1 MNEESAKSFQDSLF
15 KALNLFNNHEWYEA
29 HDAFEEIWN
38 SVDGDERQVIQ
49 GILQVSV
56 SQFHLSK
63 GNLNGAT
70 ILLGEGLGR
79 IKTRTKINLGIDLL
93 MYTSGTSSFRDK
105 VFKREVTLN
114 HQYPFDLGV
123 IWSDPPRKMICLE
136 PWTSPRN
143 SFVDGFR
150 NIMIPSKDSISLN
163 ASIQIKSLK

>member
-1 MNEESAKSFQDSLF
+1 MNEESSKSFQDDLF
-15 KALNLFNNHEWYEA
+15 TAVNLFNNHEWYEA

-79 IKTRTKINLGIDLL
+79 IKTRTKVNLGINLESFCRCLEDLL
-93 MYTSGTSSFRDK
+93 
-105 VFKREVTLN
+105 
-114 HQYPFDLGV
+114 
-123 IWSDPPRKMICLE
+123 RKLQHKEIL
-136 PWTSPRN
+136 
-143 SFVDGFR
+143 
-150 NIMIPSKDSISLN
+150 KDSDKPFLSAL
-163 ASIQIKSLK
+163 

>member
-1 MNEESAKSFQDSLF
+1 MYQESSISFNDSLLT
-15 KALNLFNNHEWYEA
+15 ALNLFNNHEWYEA

-79 IKTRTKINLGIDLL
+79 IKSRTKINLGIDLE
-93 MYTSGTSSFRDK
+93 SFC
-105 VFKREVTLN
+105 L
-114 HQYPFDLGV
+114 
-123 IWSDPPRKMICLE
+123 CLE
-136 PWTSPRN
+136 DLLRKLQYKE
-143 SFVDGFR
+143 
-150 NIMIPSKDSISLN
+150 ILN
-163 ASIQIKSLK
+163 EDDKPFLKTL

>member
-1 MNEESAKSFQDSLF
+1 MSKDSTKSLKDSLF
-15 KALNLFNNHEWYEA
+15 NALKLFNNHEWYEA

-79 IKTRTKINLGIDLL
+79 IKTRTQINLGIDLE
-93 MYTSGTSSFRDK
+93 SFC
-105 VFKREVTLN
+105 L
-114 HQYPFDLGV
+114 
-123 IWSDPPRKMICLE
+123 CLE
-136 PWTSPRN
+136 ELLNKLHYKETLS
-143 SFVDGFR
+143 D
-150 NIMIPSKDSISLN
+150 KD
-163 ASIQIKSLK
+163 KPFLKTL

>member
-1 MNEESAKSFQDSLF
+1 MNEESSKSFKDSLVI
-15 KALNLFNNHEWYEA
+15 ALNLFNKHKWYEA

-79 IKTRTKINLGIDLL
+79 IKTRTQINLGIDLD
-93 MYTSGTSSFRDK
+93 SFC
-105 VFKREVTLN
+105 
-114 HQYPFDLGV
+114 
-123 IWSDPPRKMICLE
+123 SCLE
-136 PWTSPRN
+136 NLLRKLQYKETVNESDKPFLRA
-143 SFVDGFR
+143 
-150 NIMIPSKDSISLN
+150 L
-163 ASIQIKSLK
+163 